1 MTVDEE
7 RGLVFAGLGD
17 ANRPV
22 PGENLYTG
30 SIVALDANTGKL
42 KWFHQLVHHDIWDF
56 DLPTPPL
63 LINVRRNGSVIPA
76 VLQTG
81 KMGLV
86 FIFNRET
93 GEPLYGLEERPVPQ
107 SDDPNTYTSKTQP
120 FPLKPGPIGR
130 VGMTRDDIN
139 KLTPEIERYCTAFWD
154 TNKIQPSQAYSVGRR
169 DTAMVTFPSSVGGP
183 NWGPLSYNPTLGYV
197 FINLH
202 NTGAYRSARSA
213 ARVDPAAEE
222 GPPAQSAIGRG
233 NNQQNSG
240 DRSGGGPRALPR
252 IGGQFSY
259 LLPSGA
265 SIPCWAPPYGEL
277 IAVDV
282 NTGEIAWHSTLGIQE
297 SLAELGDAPVKS
309 GTRNLGGSIATA
321 SGLVFIGATNDRR
334 FRAFDAKTGAE
345 LWSVTL
351 PASAHSTP
359 VTYVGRDGAQYV
371 VVAAAGGTNVGAG
384 LPTSDALVAFKL
396 APPRGR

>member
-1 MTVDEE
+1 
-7 RGLVFAGLGD
+7 VFAGLAD

-42 KWFHQLVHHDIWDF
+42 KWYHQLVHHDIWDF

-63 LINVRRNGSVIPA
+63 LVNVRRNGRVIPA

-107 SDDPNTYTSKTQP
+107 SDDANTYVSKTQP
-120 FPLKPGPIGR
+120 FPQKPGPIGR
-130 VGMTRDDIN
+130 VGMTRADIN
-139 KLTPEIERYCTAFWD
+139 KITTDVEKFCADFWD
-154 TNKIQPSQAYSVGRR
+154 RNNIQPTQAYSVPRR
-169 DTAMVTFPSSVGGP
+169 DAAMVTFPSSVGGP
-183 NWGPLSYNPTLGYV
+183 NWGPLSYNPQLGYV

-202 NTGAYRSARSA
+202 NTGTYRAARTA
-213 ARVDPAAEE
+213 TRVDPVAEE
-222 GPPAQSAIGRG
+222 GPAAPQAPAGRAGAQPAASG
-233 NNQQNSG
+233 NARPAV
-240 DRSGGGPRALPR
+240 RSVPR
-252 IGGQFSY
+252 IGGAFSY

-297 SLAELGDAPVKS
+297 SLAEFGDTAVKS

-321 SGLVFIGATNDRR
+321 GGLVFIGATNDQR

-345 LWSVTL
+345 LWSATL

-359 VTYVGRDGAQYV
+359 VTYMGRDGAQYV

-396 APPRGR
+396 APQRGR